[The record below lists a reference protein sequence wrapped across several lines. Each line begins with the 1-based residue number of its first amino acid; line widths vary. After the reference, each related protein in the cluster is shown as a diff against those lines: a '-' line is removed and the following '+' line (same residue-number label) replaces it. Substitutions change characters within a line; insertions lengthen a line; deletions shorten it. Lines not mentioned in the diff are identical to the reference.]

1 MRLSSAAG
9 GLRASLRNLGRLA
22 TWVVG
27 LLNSLSLKVEATSTY
42 PVQWHER
49 MRRFGTIESAAKNPA
64 ASFVN
69 GPEVWLNSGVDNT
82 AHMQ

>member
-1 MRLSSAAG
+1 
-9 GLRASLRNLGRLA
+9 
-22 TWVVG
+22 
-27 LLNSLSLKVEATSTY
+27 
-42 PVQWHER
+42 